1 MEVKIEQTI
10 KLKFGEVEV
19 ILSKEDAEKL
29 YDNLADALGYEDGT
43 KTIFIPYDTTPYI
56 PPQRIYDNS
65 PWRRWNEPYCTITSG
80 YSHIAG
86 EELHTGSITTT
97 ASTTEKS

>member
-29 YDNLADALGYEDGT
+29 YENLADSLGIEGET

-56 PPQRIYDNS
+56 APQRIYDNS
-65 PWRRWNEPYCTITSG
+65 SWNEPYCTITSG
-80 YSHIAG
+80 YSHIVG
-86 EELHTGSITTT
+86 EKLSLEPIITTD
-97 ASTTEKS
+97 TTSKD